1 MREMPVSDVALKN
14 VKGQEARVIRKKLS
28 REESKSGGDLCSL
41 LDNKLPALIKRSMFN
56 GQPILSRIKY
66 YNLLRHVQ
74 GQLTSQREKNIKNDL
89 RKMLL
94 AFWRKGGQIYL
105 KQLGLTLCQMEF
117 KLLNSKNCPR
127 FWELKWKTVYF
138 GLEKSVTERTVN
150 NWSELNEHLE
160 TKLFLLIFP
169 NSQFCKT

>member
-94 AFWRKGGQIYL
+94 AF
-105 KQLGLTLCQMEF
+105 
-117 KLLNSKNCPR
+117 
-127 FWELKWKTVYF
+127 
-138 GLEKSVTERTVN
+138 
-150 NWSELNEHLE
+150 
-160 TKLFLLIFP
+160 
-169 NSQFCKT
+169 